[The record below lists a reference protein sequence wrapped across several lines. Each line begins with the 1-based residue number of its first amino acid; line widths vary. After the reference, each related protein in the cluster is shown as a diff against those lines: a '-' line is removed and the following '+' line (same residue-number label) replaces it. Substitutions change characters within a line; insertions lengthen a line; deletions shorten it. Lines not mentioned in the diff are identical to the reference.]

1 MSKIVMQ
8 ATDFDDDINWIEKA
22 VEKKYI
28 KYYDHSEFT
37 HTKPM
42 DESSSVGSIFR
53 ANWKDTDTLLVVKTP
68 SKLTVKEIINE
79 LKMQLEVDFHA
90 NILRFYGVSK
100 ADLQYSLVLEY
111 ADGGSLY
118 SYLKENIKNLEWD
131 DKYRLAFQLASAI
144 ECIHNKNIIHSDLHA
159 QNVLV
164 HKNTIKLADFGLS
177 KKSNEVSDNSNDVFG
192 LLPYIDPKYLNNVCI
207 KDGSRKFYL
216 VNFKSDIYSIGVLF
230 WQISSGSRPFEDSQY
245 DASLAFHIMEGNR
258 EEIIKGTPLEYSNL
272 YTACWSDNPD
282 ERPPIQKVVLCL
294 KSIISQE
301 VDEEINSIISTKSD
315 VEKESSNEDFDY
327 TDDFDDLVIGDDDC
341 QISLT
346 EVDSDLIASDSIQDD
361 MIEPI
366 QDDDLIK
373 ERLDSTD
380 NIQTIIDELIELSIK
395 IQDEIG

>member
-1 MSKIVMQ
+1 
-8 ATDFDDDINWIEKA
+8 
-22 VEKKYI
+22 
-28 KYYDHSEFT
+28 
-37 HTKPM
+37 
-42 DESSSVGSIFR
+42 
-53 ANWKDTDTLLVVKTP
+53 
-68 SKLTVKEIINE
+68 
-79 LKMQLEVDFHA
+79 
-90 NILRFYGVSK
+90 
-100 ADLQYSLVLEY
+100 
-111 ADGGSLY
+111 
-118 SYLKENIKNLEWD
+118 
-131 DKYRLAFQLASAI
+131 
-144 ECIHNKNIIHSDLHA
+144 
-159 QNVLV
+159 
-164 HKNTIKLADFGLS
+164 
-177 KKSNEVSDNSNDVFG
+177 
-192 LLPYIDPKYLNNVCI
+192 
-207 KDGSRKFYL
+207 
-216 VNFKSDIYSIGVLF
+216 
-230 WQISSGSRPFEDSQY
+230 
-245 DASLAFHIMEGNR
+245 MEGNR